1 MQLRK
6 DYHVE
11 VNEHAALMV
20 CRAFLFV
27 LLAHF
32 MHGKS
37 CIGNGKLP
45 AFFFPASS
53 LMGQL
58 TWNFL
63 KGFHKHFFVHLIML
77 CTLQSLPNLK
87 Q

>member
-27 LLAHF
+27 LSAHF
-32 MHGKS
+32 MRGKS
-37 CIGNGKLP
+37 CVGNGKLP
-45 AFFFPASS
+45 VFSIFICNGAIK
-53 LMGQL
+53 
-58 TWNFL
+58 L
-63 KGFHKHFFVHLIML
+63 KL
-77 CTLQSLPNLK
+77 S
-87 Q
+87 